1 MLFFV
6 PRGVLDEILNLIE
19 SVSEGFPSYFFN
31 TKPFFQEKL
40 HAIMI
45 SYLLSVHCQELSSIP
60 NGLYNLTTDSTS
72 TYASY
77 SCGVKYYINGPSVRK
92 CLDSGLWDGIDPR
105 CGKKIS

>member
-1 MLFFV
+1 MYSIIRVEIYKFETHINAGELWQT
-6 PRGVLDEILNLIE
+6 LILNH
-19 SVSEGFPSYFFN
+19 
-31 TKPFFQEKL
+31 FFQVKL
-40 HAIMI
+40 HASMI
-45 SYLLSVHCQELSSIP
+45 SYLLSVQCQELSSIP

-77 SCGVKYYINGPSVRK
+77 SCGAKYYINGPSVRK